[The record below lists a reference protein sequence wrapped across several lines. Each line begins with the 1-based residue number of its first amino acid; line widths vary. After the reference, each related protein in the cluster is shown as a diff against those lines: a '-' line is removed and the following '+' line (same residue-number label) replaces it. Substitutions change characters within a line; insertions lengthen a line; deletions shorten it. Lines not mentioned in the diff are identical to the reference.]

1 MHLSLA
7 LFLADLSLYAVAGA
21 AAGFLGGLLG
31 IGGGLLIVA
40 ALTVTLP
47 ASGVVGPEIIHVAVG
62 TSLAGMVLTFG
73 ASTVAH
79 YRTGNIM
86 AATWVR
92 FAPGMVIGT
101 LIGTQL
107 EGFMSGLMLRLAITL
122 FCAVTAWRMGFS
134 GEKTQREH
142 SDTPRSHWLF
152 PSGIGIATISSI
164 VGIGGGSL
172 TVPLLISLGVKPV
185 RAVATSAACGLV
197 IACAAAALNMALRH
211 PGLHA
216 VGPSQPLGHPW
227 GLVGTVYLPAAI
239 TAALASTLTAR
250 SGVRVANR
258 LSGQALKRSFAVFL
272 LIIGGIIAAGG

>member
-1 MHLSLA
+1 MHLPLDVLLS
-7 LFLADLSLYAVAGA
+7 DLVLYALAGA

-40 ALTVTLP
+40 ALTMTLP
-47 ASGVVGPEIIHVAVG
+47 TSGVVGPEIIHVAVG

-73 ASTVAH
+73 ASTIAH

-86 AATWVR
+86 AATWLR
-92 FAPGMVIGT
+92 LAPGMVIGT

-107 EGFMSGLMLRLAITL
+107 EGFMSGRALRLAITF

-134 GEKTQREH
+134 REKTQREH
-142 SDTPRSHWLF
+142 SYTPSSYWLF
-152 PSGIGIATISSI
+152 PSGIGIATVSSI

-197 IACAAAALNMALRH
+197 IACAAAALNMILRH
-211 PGLHA
+211 PATHA
-216 VGPSQPLGHPW
+216 VGQAEPW
-227 GLVGTVYLPAAI
+227 GLIGTVYLPAAI
-239 TAALASTLTAR
+239 TAAFASTLTAR
-250 SGVRVANR
+250 AGVRVANR
-258 LSGQALKRSFAVFL
+258 LSGQALKRSFAIFL